1 MNVTH
6 LLTGILFV
14 IIAGTGVSIV
24 EKVLEVTNAKIDK
37 VQKET
42 KLKENELLNSYIDFA
57 QEVITKAV
65 ITVSQTYVDSLKK
78 SGKFD
83 KEAQVKAKKY
93 ATEIAK
99 NLISTEGEKAI
110 KTIYKDYDNYV
121 DSVIE
126 STCKKLKDKT
136 VQ

>member
-1 MNVTH
+1 MSATH

-14 IIAGTGVSIV
+14 IIVGAGVSIV
-24 EKVLEVTNAKIDK
+24 EKVLEITNAKIDK

-57 QEVITKAV
+57 QEIITKAV

-99 NLISTEGEKAI
+99 NLISTEGKRAI

>member
-1 MNVTH
+1 MSVTH

-14 IIAGTGVSIV
+14 IIAGVGVSIV
-24 EKVLEVTNAKIDK
+24 EKVLEITNAKIDK

-57 QEVITKAV
+57 QEIITKAV

-99 NLISTEGEKAI
+99 NLISTEGKKAI